1 MRWQVRENNALQ
13 EKVFYAAPNGGPDLF
28 VFPRR
33 GYNKKYA
40 IFSTRFGSIDHAF
53 RWNEKGQEKESILPD
68 GVAHF
73 LEHKLFDEEEG
84 NVFDRFAYYGAS
96 PNAFTSFTHTTYLF
110 SCTDFFTENFKLLL
124 NFVQTPYFSEESVAK
139 EQGIIQQEI
148 RMYEDNPQWRGYFE
162 LLKALYARHPVRN
175 DIAGSVESIS
185 KITKDILYQCYNTFY
200 HPRNMAVFVTGDLEP
215 DDVFGLVEE
224 SLAGR
229 SFPPFNLVE
238 RIYPGEEAAVHQPEV
253 TLELSVS
260 QPLLNMGFKDTYSHL
275 AGRELMAREL
285 ITELLLEMIFGR
297 SGSFY
302 TALYEEGLIDEQ
314 FSYGFTAERS
324 YGHTLLGGRTKK
336 PEELRAR
343 LLAAISETKK
353 SGLEAESFDRQKRKM
368 RGQVLTSFNSL
379 EFIANNYLAYHFRRI
394 DFFEIL
400 DILEKI
406 SIKDLEERLHAHLQE
421 DLHAVSIVYPVQG
434 GK

>member
-1 MRWQVRENNALQ
+1 MRWQIKENESLK
-13 EKVFYAAPNGGPDLF
+13 EKVFYTVPDGGPALF
-28 VFPRR
+28 VFPRQ

-40 IFSTRFGSIDHAF
+40 IFSTRYGSIDHAF
-53 RWNEKGQEKESILPD
+53 RWNDRGQEEEIVLPD

-73 LEHKLFDEEEG
+73 LEHKLFDDEEG

-110 SCTDFFTENFKLLL
+110 SCTDFFAENFSLLL

-148 RMYEDNPQWRGYFE
+148 RMYQDNPQWRGYFE

-185 KITKDILYQCYNTFY
+185 KITKDILYKCYYTFY
-200 HPRNMAVFVTGDLEP
+200 HPRNMAIFVTGDLEP
-215 DDVFGLVEE
+215 DDVLKLVEK
-224 SLAGR
+224 SLTGH
-229 SFPPFNLVE
+229 SFPPFNLVQ
-238 RIYPGEEAAVHQPEV
+238 RLYPEEETAVNQREV

-275 AGRELMAREL
+275 TGRELLARKL
-285 ITELLLEMIFGR
+285 GTELLLEMIFGQ
-297 SGSFY
+297 SGPYY

-314 FSYGFTAERS
+314 FSFGFTAECS
-324 YGHTLLGGRTKK
+324 YGHTLLGGRTEN
-336 PEELRAR
+336 PEKLHER
-343 LLAAISETKK
+343 LLIAIDETKK
-353 SGLEAESFDRQKRKM
+353 NGLATESFGRQKRKM
-368 RGQVLTSFNSL
+368 RGEVLKSFNSL
-379 EFIANNYLAYHFRRI
+379 EFIANNYLAHYFREV

-400 DILEKI
+400 DILENI
-406 SIKDLEERLHAHLQE
+406 SIKDLEKRLHTHLLEEQ
-421 DLHAVSIVYPVQG
+421 HAISIVYPLKNG
-434 GK
+434 R